1 MVLVINIILVYD
13 GYLVIIIDRLKVFS
27 VIYNIIY
34 MGKDILNLMYKYII
48 VFIFFIRKIYLNNF
62 MMWIFKN

>member
-62 MMWIFKN
+62 MMWIFKI